1 MSLAIAIGDYRL
13 IGDYD
18 YEPVSDGSK
27 VISRRWA
34 QERNYL
40 KGSASD
46 WLPTVDA
53 ALRSISDECQQAGWD
68 GPGSLAIPDP
78 VIAITKNLVGALFT
92 LVPKGI
98 PAPDVIPEAD
108 GEICLH
114 WVVDSERELSISI
127 GMHGKINFAGQ
138 FGKEG
143 GIHGWQPVDTTSATA
158 LDRSLQEIA
167 KYVARLFPPIVSRR
181 AA

>member
-1 MSLAIAIGDYRL
+1 MSLAITIGDSRL
-13 IGDYD
+13 IGDHD
-18 YEPVSDGSK
+18 YEPISDGSK
-27 VISRRWA
+27 VISRSWA

-46 WLPTVDA
+46 WLPTVNA
-53 ALRSISDECQQAGWD
+53 AFRSFRDECQQTGWD
-68 GPGSLAIPDP
+68 GPGSLAISDQ
-78 VIAITKNLVGALFT
+78 VIAITEKVVRALFT

-114 WVVDSERELSISI
+114 WAVDTEQQLSVSI
-127 GMHGKINFAGQ
+127 GVHGKINFAGQ

-143 GIHGWQPVDTTSATA
+143 VAHGWQPVDTTSSTA

-167 KYVARLFPPIVSRR
+167 RYVARLFPPIVSRR

>member
-1 MSLAIAIGDYRL
+1 MSLAIAVPGSRL
-13 IGDYD
+13 AWDFD

-53 ALRSISDECQQAGWD
+53 SFRTLRDECQKAGWD
-68 GPGSLAIPDP
+68 GPGSLAISDQ
-78 VIAITKNLVGALFT
+78 VIAITEKVVRALFT

-114 WVVDSERELSISI
+114 WVVDTEQELSISI
-127 GMHGKINFAGQ
+127 GAHGKINFAGQ

-143 GIHGWQPVDTTSATA
+143 GIHGWQPVDTTSPTA
-158 LDRSLQEIA
+158 LDGSLQEIA
-167 KYVARLFPPIVSRR
+167 KYVARLFPPIVGRR
-181 AA
+181 PA

>member
-1 MSLAIAIGDYRL
+1 MSLAIAIGDSRL

-18 YEPVSDGSK
+18 YELVSDFTK
-27 VISRRWA
+27 VISRKWA
-34 QERNYL
+34 QEKNYL

-53 ALRSISDECQQAGWD
+53 AFRSLRDECQKAGWD
-68 GPGSLAIPDP
+68 GPGSLAISDE
-78 VIAITKNLVGALFT
+78 VIAITEKVVRALFT

-98 PAPDVIPEAD
+98 PAPDIIPEAD

-114 WVVDSERELSISI
+114 WLVDTEQELSLSI
-127 GMHGKINFAGQ
+127 GARGKINFAGQ

-143 GIHGWQPVDTTSATA
+143 VIHGWQPVDTTSPSA
-158 LDRSLQEIA
+158 LDKSLQDIT
-167 KYVARLFPPIVSRR
+167 KYLARLYPPIASRR
-181 AA
+181 GA

>member
-1 MSLAIAIGDYRL
+1 MRLAFEMGDARL
-13 IGDYD
+13 IGHYD

-27 VISRRWA
+27 VVSRRWA

-46 WLPTVDA
+46 WLPSVDA
-53 ALRSISDECQQAGWD
+53 SFRALRDECQKAGWD
-68 GPGSLAIPDP
+68 GPGSLAITDR
-78 VIAITKNLVGALFT
+78 VIAVTEKVVRALFT
-92 LVPKGI
+92 LVPNGV
-98 PAPDVIPEAD
+98 PAPDIIPEGD

-114 WVVDSERELSISI
+114 WVVDAERELSISI
-127 GMHGKINFAGQ
+127 GSHGKINFAGH

-143 GIHGWQPVDTTSATA
+143 VIHGWQPIDTTSATA

-167 KYVARLFPPIVSRR
+167 KSVARLFPPILSRR
-181 AA
+181 TA

>member
-1 MSLAIAIGDYRL
+1 MNLAIPIRDHRL
-13 IGDYD
+13 IGYED
-18 YEPVSDGSK
+18 YEPVSDVGEK
-27 VISRRWA
+27 LTRRWA
-34 QERNYL
+34 QEKNYL

-53 ALRSISDECQQAGWD
+53 SFRTIRDECQNAGWD
-68 GPGSLAIPDP
+68 GPGSLAISDQ
-78 VIAITKNLVGALFT
+78 VIAITEKVVRALFT

-114 WVVDSERELSISI
+114 WVADTEQELSISI
-127 GMHGKINFAGQ
+127 GAHGKINFAGQ

-143 GIHGWQPVDTTSATA
+143 AIHGWQSVDTTSATA

-167 KYVARLFPPIVSRR
+167 KYLARLFPPTVSSRR
-181 AA
+181 A

>member
-1 MSLAIAIGDYRL
+1 MTLAIAIGEARL

-18 YEPVSDGSK
+18 YEPISDGSK

-40 KGSASD
+40 EGSASD

-53 ALRSISDECQQAGWD
+53 AFRSIRDQCQQAGWD
-68 GPGSLAIPDP
+68 GPGSLAISERA
-78 VIAITKNLVGALFT
+78 IAITEKVVVSLFT

-98 PAPDVIPEAD
+98 PVPDVIPEGD

-114 WVVDSERELSISI
+114 WVVDTEQEFSVSI

-138 FGKEG
+138 FGAEG
-143 GIHGWQPVDTTSATA
+143 GIHGWQRVDTTSTAA

>member
-1 MSLAIAIGDYRL
+1 MTLAIAIGESRL
-13 IGDYD
+13 IGNYD
-18 YEPVSDGSK
+18 YEPVSEGSK
-27 VISRRWA
+27 IISRKWA

-40 KGSASD
+40 RGSASD

-53 ALRSISDECQQAGWD
+53 AFRSIRDECQQPGWD
-68 GPGSLAIPDP
+68 GSGSL
-78 VIAITKNLVGALFT
+78 VISDRVLALTKNVVGALFT

-114 WVVDSERELSISI
+114 WVVDRERELSISI
-127 GMHGKINFAGQ
+127 GAHGKINFAGQ
-138 FGKEG
+138 FAQEG
-143 GIHGWQPVDTTSATA
+143 GIHGWQRVNTTSSTG

-167 KYVARLFPPIVSRR
+167 KYVARLFAPIVSRG

>member
-1 MSLAIAIGDYRL
+1 MSLAIAIADYRMLGDYE
-13 IGDYD
+13 
-18 YEPVSDGSK
+18 YEPISDGSK

-53 ALRSISDECQQAGWD
+53 ALKSIHDECHKAGWD
-68 GPGSLAIPDP
+68 GSGSLAISDR
-78 VIAITKNLVGALFT
+78 VIAITKNAVGALFT
-92 LVPKGI
+92 LAPKGT

-108 GEICLH
+108 GEICLS
-114 WVVDSERELSISI
+114 WVADSDQLLSISI
-127 GMHGKINFAGQ
+127 GGHGKINFAGR

-143 GIHGWQPVDTTSATA
+143 VIHGWQLVDTTSQSA
-158 LDRSLQEIA
+158 LNESLQDFA
-167 KYVARLFPPIVSRR
+167 KYLGKLYPPTARRR
-181 AA
+181 PA

>member
-1 MSLAIAIGDYRL
+1 MSLAITIGESRL
-13 IGDYD
+13 IGNYD

-53 ALRSISDECQQAGWD
+53 SFRTLRAECQKAGWD
-68 GPGSLAIPDP
+68 GPGSLAISDQ
-78 VIAITKNLVGALFT
+78 VVAITEKVVRALFT

-98 PAPDVIPEAD
+98 PAPDLIPEAD

-114 WVVDSERELSISI
+114 WVADTEQELSISV
-127 GMHGKINFAGQ
+127 GTHGKINFAGQ

-143 GIHGWQPVDTTSATA
+143 VIHGWQPVDATSGTA

-167 KYVARLFPPIVSRR
+167 NYVARLFPPAVSRR

>member
-1 MSLAIAIGDYRL
+1 MSLAIAFGDPRL
-13 IGDYD
+13 VGDYD
-18 YEPVSDGSK
+18 YEPISDGSK
-27 VISRRWA
+27 LINRRWA

-53 ALRSISDECQQAGWD
+53 AFTTISDECQKDGWD
-68 GPGSLAIPDP
+68 GPGSLAISDRL
-78 VIAITKNLVGALFT
+78 IAISEKVVGALFT

-98 PAPDVIPEAD
+98 PAPDVIPEGD
-108 GEICLH
+108 GEICLR
-114 WVVDSERELSISI
+114 WVVDTERELSISI
-127 GMHGKINFAGQ
+127 GLHGNINFAGQ

-143 GIHGWQPVDTTSATA
+143 GIHGWQRVDATSKAA
-158 LDRSLQEIA
+158 LDLSLQEIA
-167 KYVARLFPPIVSRR
+167 KYVARLFPPIVDRR

>member
-1 MSLAIAIGDYRL
+1 MSLAIAIADYRMLGDYE
-13 IGDYD
+13 
-18 YEPVSDGSK
+18 YEPISDGSK

-34 QERNYL
+34 LERNYL

-53 ALRSISDECQQAGWD
+53 ALKVIREECQRAGWD
-68 GPGSLAIPDP
+68 GPGSLAISDR
-78 VIAITKNLVGALFT
+78 VIAITTNAVGALFT

-114 WVVDSERELSISI
+114 WVVESEREMSISI
-127 GMHGKINFAGQ
+127 GAHGKINFAGQ
-138 FGKEG
+138 FGKDG
-143 GIHGWQPVDTTSATA
+143 GVHGWQPVDATSERA

-167 KYVARLFPPIVSRR
+167 KYVARLFAPIVSPR

>member
-1 MSLAIAIGDYRL
+1 MSIAITIGDSRL
-13 IGDYD
+13 IGDYE
-18 YEPVSDGSK
+18 YEPISDGSK

-53 ALRSISDECQQAGWD
+53 ALRNIRDECQQASWD
-68 GPGSLAIPDP
+68 GPGSLAISDR
-78 VIAITKNLVGALFT
+78 VIAITKNVVGALFT

-108 GEICLH
+108 GEICIH
-114 WVVDSERELSISI
+114 WVVDSEQELSISI
-127 GMHGKINFAGQ
+127 GVHGKINFAGQ
-138 FGKEG
+138 FGKAG

-167 KYVARLFPPIVSRR
+167 KYVARLFPPIVSGR

>member
-1 MSLAIAIGDYRL
+1 MRLAFELGDSRL
-13 IGDYD
+13 IANYD
-18 YEPVSDGSK
+18 YEPVSDDSEALSDK
-27 VISRRWA
+27 WA
-34 QERNYL
+34 EERNYL

-46 WLPTVDA
+46 WFPTVDA
-53 ALRSISDECQQAGWD
+53 SFRTIRDECEKAGWD
-68 GPGSLAIPDP
+68 GPGSLAISDQ
-78 VIAITKNLVGALFT
+78 VIAITDKVVGALFT

-114 WVVDSERELSISI
+114 WVVDTEHELSISI
-127 GMHGKINFAGQ
+127 GVHGKINFAGQ

-143 GIHGWQPVDTTSATA
+143 VIQGWQPVDTTSATA
-158 LDRSLQEIA
+158 LDRSLQEVA
-167 KYVARLFPPIVSRR
+167 KYVARLFPPIASRR

>member
-1 MSLAIAIGDYRL
+1 MSLAITIGDSRL

-18 YEPVSDGSK
+18 YEPISDGSK

-53 ALRSISDECQQAGWD
+53 SIRTLRDECQKAGWD
-68 GPGSLAIPDP
+68 GPGSLAISDQ
-78 VIAITKNLVGALFT
+78 VIAITEKVVRALFT

-114 WVVDSERELSISI
+114 WLVDTEQELSISI
-127 GMHGKINFAGQ
+127 GAHGKINFAGQ

-143 GIHGWQPVDTTSATA
+143 VVHGWQPVDATSATA

-167 KYVARLFPPIVSRR
+167 KYVARLFPPIASRR

>member
-1 MSLAIAIGDYRL
+1 MSLAITIGDSRL

-18 YEPVSDGSK
+18 YEPISDGSK

-53 ALRSISDECQQAGWD
+53 SIRTLRDECQKAGWD
-68 GPGSLAIPDP
+68 GPGSLAISDQ
-78 VIAITKNLVGALFT
+78 VIAITEKVVRALFT

-114 WVVDSERELSISI
+114 WLVDTEQELSISI
-127 GMHGKINFAGQ
+127 GAHGKLNFAGQ

-143 GIHGWQPVDTTSATA
+143 VVHGWQPVDTTSATA
-158 LDRSLQEIA
+158 LDRSLQETA